1 MEHVILTG
9 VGGYLGRHVAAQLL
23 LAGYRVTGTVR
34 SLATTGA
41 IRDAVA
47 TVVDSQ
53 HLDFAVADLTR
64 DDGWDGI
71 LRGADGLMHV
81 ASPFTLAEPKDEAE
95 MIVPAVEGTTRVLLA
110 AERAGVRRAV
120 VTSSVLTLFMGR
132 GSGTYGPEDWAD
144 TTVDVC
150 AYPKSKTLAE
160 QAAWRLAEGMRM
172 ELVTVLPGFVT
183 GPSLGDGTAG
193 ASEQTVA
200 DMIAGR
206 MPGVPDF
213 GLTMVDVRDVARLHV
228 AALSTPG
235 AAGKRLIGSGE
246 DAVPMA
252 HLAATLRA
260 AGYDK
265 APKRRLPSAVLRLA
279 GRFDAQ
285 ARSFVPYLGT
295 HASADTSGTRAAVG
309 WTAGPIEPGLLEL
322 AVQVRPAST

>member
-1 MEHVILTG
+1 MERVVLTG
-9 VGGYLGRHVAAQLL
+9 VGGYLGRHIAAELL
-23 LAGYRVTGTVR
+23 LAGYHVTGTVR
-34 SLATTGA
+34 SLTTTEA
-41 IRDAVA
+41 IRDAIA
-47 TVVDSQ
+47 AVVDPQ

-64 DDGWDGI
+64 DNGWDEI
-71 LRGADGLMHV
+71 LSGVDGLMHV
-81 ASPFTLAEPKDEAE
+81 ASPFMLAEPEDEAE

-144 TTVDVC
+144 AEASIG
-150 AYPKSKTLAE
+150 AYPRSKTLAE

-172 ELVTVLPGFVT
+172 ELVSVLPGFVI
-183 GPSLGDGTAG
+183 GPSLGDGAAG

-206 MPGVPDF
+206 MPGLPDF

-246 DAVPMA
+246 DAIPMA
-252 HLAATLRA
+252 YLAATLRA
-260 AGYDK
+260 AGYDRV
-265 APKRRLPSAVLRLA
+265 PKRRLPSAVLRLA

-295 HASADTSGTRAAVG
+295 HASVDASGTRAAVG

-322 AVQVRPAST
+322 AMQVSPAGT